1 LGLIYGPTESVTP
14 AAGERLRL
22 SGQSLRVPAD
32 GASYAVE
39 LGSERLLFCPEQRL
53 DGETADGLP
62 ILVFNPERAA
72 RGIPHR
78 LRLAPGEQLRLSYQS
93 PGHRLLFDAPREAFR
108 RDLQVRYDGD
118 TLTFRDPIPELGT
131 HLTRLDD
138 DGGLLERRQASLRL
152 IADAYGGPVKR
163 LLPAEALDTL
173 QRVNVLMRTERFRS
187 PDRLDNPGALLKL
200 PPEVTPILVADLHG
214 KVDNLLRILS
224 ANGYVEAMA
233 RGDAAM
239 ILLGDAVHPE
249 EPTELMEMD
258 SSILIMDLIFKL
270 KLRFPERFFFLI
282 GNHDS
287 YSAEVMKGGVPQGLL
302 WRQAITRARGETYR
316 DALQSFYQSTA
327 LVAYSEAFIACH
339 ASPPRGSYTRESLI
353 AARQEPNRVHQITW
367 DRARTPGFP
376 DGYSK
381 GDVRQ
386 LRRALKVDKETPLL
400 LGHYPRSR
408 DRTVWMHADH
418 IPNHHIFYSA
428 MNSDV
433 SVFTQVGDEMVP
445 QTYPV
450 EPVGR
455 WLNEQGWLKA

>member
-1 LGLIYGPTESVTP
+1 VTP

-22 SGQSLRVPAD
+22 SGQTLRVPAD
-32 GASYAVE
+32 GAIYAVE
-39 LGSERLLFCPEQRL
+39 LGSERLLFCPERRL
-53 DGETADGLP
+53 DGETAVGLP
-62 ILVFNPERAA
+62 VLIFNPDRAA
-72 RGIPHR
+72 RGVPHR

-108 RDLQVRYDGD
+108 RDLQVRYDGE
-118 TLTFRDPIPELGT
+118 TLTFRAPLPELDT

-138 DGGLLERRQASLRL
+138 DGGLLARRQVALRL
-152 IADAYGGPVKR
+152 IAEAYGGPVKR

-173 QRVNVLMRTERFRS
+173 QRVNALMRTECFRR
-187 PDRLDNPGALLKL
+187 PDSLDSPGALLEL

-224 ANGYVEAMA
+224 ANGYVEAMD

-239 ILLGDAVHPE
+239 VLLGDAVHPE
-249 EPTELMEMD
+249 DPTALMDMD
-258 SSILIMDLIFKL
+258 SSILMMDLIFKL
-270 KLRFPERFFFLI
+270 KLRFPERFFFLL

-287 YSAEVMKGGVPQGLL
+287 YSPEVMKGGVPQGLL

-316 DALQSFYQSTA
+316 DALQQFYESTA

-339 ASPPRGSYTRESLI
+339 ASPPRGSYTRESLN
-353 AARQEPNRVHQITW
+353 AARQDPYRVHQITW
-367 DRARTPGFP
+367 DRARSPGFL

-386 LRRALKVDKETPLL
+386 LRKTLGVDKETPLL
-400 LGHYPRSR
+400 LGHYPRDR
-408 DRTVWMHADH
+408 ERTVWLNADH

-428 MNSDV
+428 MDRDV
-433 SVFTQVGDEMVP
+433 SVFVQVDGEMVP

-450 EPVGR
+450 ESVGR
-455 WLNEQGWLKA
+455 WLNEQGWLDA